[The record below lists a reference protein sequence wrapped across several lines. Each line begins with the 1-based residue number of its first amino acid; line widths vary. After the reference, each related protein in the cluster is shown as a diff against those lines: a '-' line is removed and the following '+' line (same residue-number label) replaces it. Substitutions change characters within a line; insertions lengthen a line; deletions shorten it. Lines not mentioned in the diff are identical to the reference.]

1 MNTERELLGLLKEIG
16 IDFTY
21 NKHQPIY
28 SVDDAI
34 RYGNDIPG
42 AHCKNLFIKDIKDN
56 FYLVITLD
64 KKRVDLKNISRQVN
78 CKRLSFSSPE
88 LLREYLGVEPGC
100 VTPFGLINDI
110 KQKVMVLVDK
120 ELLSEKEV
128 SFHPLV
134 NSATITIKLFDLF
147 KFIEYCGEKKT
158 MIENVEIN

>member
-1 MNTERELLGLLKEIG
+1 MNTERELLDLLKEIG
-16 IDFTY
+16 IDFEY
-21 NKHQPIY
+21 YKHKPIY

-34 RYGNDIPG
+34 KYANDIPG

-64 KKRVDLKNISRQVN
+64 KKRVDLKNISRQIN

-88 LLREYLGVEPGC
+88 SLREYLGVEPGC

-110 KQKVMVLVDK
+110 KHKVEVLLDK
-120 ELLSEKEV
+120 DLLNEKEV

-134 NSATITIKLFDLF
+134 NSATITIELIDLF
-147 KFIEYCGEKKT
+147 KFIDYCGQKKT
-158 MIENVEIN
+158 IIENMKN